1 MSKRTSLPKPV
12 FDSVPDIHSMV
23 PRNIR
28 RLAADKRKIVH
39 AGWNDALLLSLWDIC
54 LHDVSLIL
62 DSVDLPPHELF
73 AVPHVKQSKF
83 IHVDKLP
90 DFATA

>member
-1 MSKRTSLPKPV
+1 MSKRTSLPKPA
-12 FDSVPDIHSMV
+12 FDSVPNNYSAV

-28 RLAADKRKIVH
+28 NLASDKRKIVH
-39 AGWNDALLLSLWDIC
+39 AGWTDELLLSLWELC
-54 LHDVSLIL
+54 FHDDNLIL

-73 AVPHVKQSKF
+73 NVPQVKRSKL
-83 IHVDKLP
+83 IHADKLP